1 MHNYL
6 LIDDDNIFNYIHSE
20 VIEKVEPDAKIKI
33 FTSST
38 EGLNYLKK
46 KLDAKEP
53 LPHVLFLDIRMPE
66 LDGFE
71 FLEQLNAYP
80 AETVKQM
87 SIYMLTSSL
96 DDRDRMKAN
105 KNLLVKGFKSKTLT
119 AGMLL
124 DVLEELP
131 ARKTD

>member
-46 KLDAKEP
+46 K
-53 LPHVLFLDIRMPE
+53 
-66 LDGFE
+66 
-71 FLEQLNAYP
+71 
-80 AETVKQM
+80 T
-87 SIYMLTSSL
+87 
-96 DDRDRMKAN
+96 
-105 KNLLVKGFKSKTLT
+105 
-119 AGMLL
+119 
-124 DVLEELP
+124 
-131 ARKTD
+131 